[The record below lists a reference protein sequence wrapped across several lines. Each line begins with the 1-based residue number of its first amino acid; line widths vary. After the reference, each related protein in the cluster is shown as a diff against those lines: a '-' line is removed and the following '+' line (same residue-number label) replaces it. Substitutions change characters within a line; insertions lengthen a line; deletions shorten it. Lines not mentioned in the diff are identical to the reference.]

1 MHEQFGALLAGSW
14 LFHRQLGVA
23 APMRPMTSHTPRP
36 SRHGLA
42 PALIAAAVTS
52 LAACHGDPAPS
63 APPPPAVTVA
73 PAKRA
78 TVTPWSEFP
87 GQFASVQ
94 TVEVRPRVSGYIA
107 RVAFQEGA
115 EVRAGDPLF
124 VIDARPYAATL
135 AGAQAQL
142 SRAQAAVQL
151 ARSEA
156 ARADTLVAA
165 RAMAREDQETRAS
178 ALAQALAD
186 ERSAQAAIDTAT
198 LDVDWTVVRAPIT
211 GRVSRAA
218 VTAGNYVQSGAS
230 LNPLTT
236 IVSQDPLY
244 VYFNADEQSYLALV
258 RGGASGVHATA
269 SGAAVA
275 IGLADEPG
283 FPHAARIDFVDNQLD
298 GTTGTIRVRAV
309 VNNPDHRLT
318 PGLYARVRLAAGAPY
333 EATLIEDRAVGTD
346 QDRRYV
352 YVLKPDSTVDYRP
365 VQVGPLDQ
373 GLRVVTS
380 GVQPGDRIVV
390 DGLQRLRPGAKVVA
404 QLEAPAPDSGSSRV
418 VSTLGATIAGAH
430 PSRAK

>member
-1 MHEQFGALLAGSW
+1 MTKET
-14 LFHRQLGVA
+14 
-23 APMRPMTSHTPRP
+23 PMRPMTPHAPLP
-36 SRHGLA
+36 SRHRWTPSLVVLA
-42 PALIAAAVTS
+42 LTFV
-52 LAACHGDPAPS
+52 AACHRDPPPS

-87 GQFASVQ
+87 GQFSSVQ

-107 RVAFQEGA
+107 RVAFHEGA
-115 EVRAGDPLF
+115 EVHVGDPLF
-124 VIDARPYAATL
+124 LIDARPYAASL

-142 SRAQAAVQL
+142 ARAQAAVQL

-165 RAMAREDQETRAS
+165 HAMAREDQETRAS
-178 ALAQALAD
+178 ALAQALAE

-198 LDVDWTVVRAPIT
+198 LDLDWAVVRAPIT

-218 VTAGNYVQSGAS
+218 VTAGNYVQTGAS
-230 LNPLTT
+230 LSALTT

-258 RGGASGVHATA
+258 RGGVSPGHPAA
-269 SGAAVA
+269 SGATVA
-275 IGLADEPG
+275 IGLADETG

-309 VNNPDHRLT
+309 VNNGDHRLT
-318 PGLYARVRLAAGAPY
+318 PGLYARVRLGAGAPY

-346 QDRRYV
+346 QDKRYV

-373 GLRVVTS
+373 GFRVVTS
-380 GVQPGDRIVV
+380 GVTPGDRIVV
-390 DGLQRLRPGAKVVA
+390 DGLQRLRPGAKVAA
-404 QLEAPAPDSGSSRV
+404 QLEAPATDSGSSRV
-418 VSTLGATIAGAH
+418 LSALGGTIAGAR
-430 PSRAK
+430 PSKAK